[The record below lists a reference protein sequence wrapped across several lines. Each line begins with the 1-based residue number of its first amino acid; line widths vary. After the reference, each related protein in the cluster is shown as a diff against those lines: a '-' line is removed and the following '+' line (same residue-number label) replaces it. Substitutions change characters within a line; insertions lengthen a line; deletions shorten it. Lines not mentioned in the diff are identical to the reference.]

1 MKTPLFML
9 HSDWIT
15 EKHIDFEYQSYLL
28 LGYLKAVDDSFN
40 KSKLYPYLPELI
52 GHHQNLLQLKNEKKM
67 LAENS
72 RNRISEKYTLEI
84 RKRNLLELIS
94 RL

>member
-1 MKTPLFML
+1 LTK
-9 HSDWIT
+9 
-15 EKHIDFEYQSYLL
+15 
-28 LGYLKAVDDSFN
+28 DS
-40 KSKLYPYLPELI
+40 
-52 GHHQNLLQLKNEKKM
+52 QEKKM

>member
-1 MKTPLFML
+1 MRTGNIMIGATVK
-9 HSDWIT
+9 SRKDI
-15 EKHIDFEYQSYLL
+15 K
-28 LGYLKAVDDSFN
+28 FN
-40 KSKLYPYLPELI
+40 KE
-52 GHHQNLLQLKNEKKM
+52 QLRIEKKM